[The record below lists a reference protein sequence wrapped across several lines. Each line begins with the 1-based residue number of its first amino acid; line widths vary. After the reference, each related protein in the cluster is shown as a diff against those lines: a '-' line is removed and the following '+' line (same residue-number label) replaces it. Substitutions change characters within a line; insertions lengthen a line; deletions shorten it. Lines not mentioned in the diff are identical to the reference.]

1 MQLQVQVQVQVA
13 SKGNKAGARMSMARL
28 EATGVPPDFGGSR
41 GCNRPGRIQNW
52 TKVVWP

>member
-41 GCNRPGRIQNW
+41 GCNRLGRIQNW